1 MTYESVPRIEVI
13 YRIPGQDAAITET
26 VPERRMEQRIRT
38 LLKHGRKIEE
48 IARSAHHPFRS
59 CGAPPLRPD
68 PGGMRWPRSRERSS
82 GT

>member
-13 YRIPGQDAAITET
+13 YRIPGQDATITET

-48 IARSAHHPFRS
+48 IAGQRITDPVPAAHRR
-59 CGAPPLRPD
+59 CAPIL
-68 PGGMRWPRSRERSS
+68 EV
-82 GT
+82 